1 MIIHS
6 TMLSSPEHNPRKVV
20 REIPTEPIKE
30 ALQMSQYWKLEIKQK
45 DLPTNAD
52 TVKTNQS

>member
-6 TMLSSPEHNPRKVV
+6 IMLSSPEHNPRKVV
-20 REIPTEPIKE
+20 RAIPTEPTKE
-30 ALQMSQYWKLEIKQK
+30 VLQMSQSWKLEIKQR